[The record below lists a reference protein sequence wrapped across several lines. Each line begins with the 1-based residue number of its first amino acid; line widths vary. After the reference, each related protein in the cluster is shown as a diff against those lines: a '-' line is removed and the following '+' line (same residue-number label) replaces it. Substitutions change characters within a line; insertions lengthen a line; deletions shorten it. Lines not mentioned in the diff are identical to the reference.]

1 MYVCMYVYILLYS
14 RHGLYSQKQT
24 QKFRSHTAYFSP
36 PFSLSFYLSLVPLPT
51 QHNYDVALLPLWL
64 LLLLLLPSPI
74 LIIAN
79 KFVCKYE
86 FINLLNFL
94 ICAPF
99 LDLPRVTLRLPSS
112 PVQNPA
118 IADVYTEHSCAV
130 NVAKYSPSGFYIA
143 SGGKSQLARS
153 LKNHHQHIWP

>member
-1 MYVCMYVYILLYS
+1 MYVCKCIYCYS

-24 QKFRSHTAYFSP
+24 HRNFALTL
-36 PFSLSFYLSLVPLPT
+36 PFFLSFYLSLVPLPT
-51 QHNYDVALLPLWL
+51 QHNYDVALLPLL
-64 LLLLLLPSPI
+64 LVLLFFPI

-153 LKNHHQHIWP
+153 LKNHHQQILP

>member
-1 MYVCMYVYILLYS
+1 MYVCKCIYCYS

-24 QKFRSHTAYFSP
+24 HRNFALTL

-51 QHNYDVALLPLWL
+51 QHNYDVALLPLL
-64 LLLLLLPSPI
+64 LVLLFFPI

-153 LKNHHQHIWP
+153 LKNHHQQILP